1 MSAAARKLAQ
11 QAARAGAA
19 KRAPEAPAP
28 SLRSALVK
36 SSPSSGRSAVQLR
49 EQQPPRPPTQQVN
62 WALRKQMARSQP
74 RSRATTGEHPA
85 AKWSPPEVAHQLKVG
100 AAAQSM
106 ASSSMPA
113 AAAAAGSGAGGA
125 NASFPSAAKMTL
137 VSAATAAAC
146 FVVLGPA
153 ADGGGDA
160 SATATAPVSVPA
172 ALRQRQGGEL
182 RAALDGLSVPE
193 LEEIHN
199 TVRKVPPAHRHGAA
213 HWLAQQH
220 SNNGGG
226 AAQQQG

>member
-1 MSAAARKLAQ
+1 MSAAVRKLAQ

-19 KRAPEAPAP
+19 KRAPEAAAP
-28 SLRSALVK
+28 SLRSALTK
-36 SSPSSGRSAVQLR
+36 PSPSSGRSAAQLR
-49 EQQPPRPPTQQVN
+49 GQQAPRPPTQQVN

-74 RSRATTGEHPA
+74 RSRATSGEHPA

-106 ASSSMPA
+106 ASSSMPS

-125 NASFPSAAKMTL
+125 NAFPSAAKMTL

-160 SATATAPVSVPA
+160 SATATAPAVSVPA